1 MDIVKE
7 KDSYVTDITGNSPLF
22 IYTIFYLSGILY
34 GYSHRVAFVPLYTGL
49 ILSFLAA
56 FVIYIGRAGSFAVG
70 LLLKIALLTSLF
82 LAGLLNMSQS
92 PYALTNL
99 KRTKINTTGEFNY
112 KFIVKNHIKV
122 SRNFSFTYCFLPEIN
137 EGVILRSNG
146 ETNVGSTLPGDII
159 HAHIQLD
166 EISSNKNGDFDY
178 KEYYRKKRVFTQGFL
193 TEKNHYIESPIKKN
207 LPDRIKAWRDKVVSR
222 FIESDNQQWKALFL
236 GITIGEK
243 RFIDADTKKAFA
255 STGSMHILSVSGMHV
270 SFFYFFLSIILSF
283 LGRNRIFEI
292 IKFFLITIIL
302 WLYCAIA
309 GFSPSSVRAVV
320 MINLLMLSKIISRK
334 QVTLNTLCASALI
347 ITIFSPHSLFD
358 PGFQLSY
365 TAFLSIIF
373 INPKIMR
380 LMPTKSKLVEWMW
393 GMVSLSISCS
403 IGTALITISLYDY
416 FPLYFM
422 IANIMIIPLTALIIY
437 LASMAFIL
445 QILVGGGDYLIT
457 VVSEITIVM
466 IKIADKIE
474 RLPYSKIYA
483 EFDNRYRIV
492 IIAFIVVCF
501 TGEKIGA
508 ETKRYIYAGLI
519 INLIL
524 IYFTS
529 K

>member
-7 KDSYVTDITGNSPLF
+7 KDSYVTDIAGNSPLF
-22 IYTIFYLSGILY
+22 IFTIFYLSGILY

-56 FVIYIGRAGSFAVG
+56 FVIYIGRAKSFAIG
-70 LLLKIALLTSLF
+70 LLLKTALQTSLF
-82 LAGLLNMSQS
+82 LAGLVNMSQS
-92 PYALTNL
+92 PYALINL
-99 KRTKINTTGEFNY
+99 NKTKINTTGEFNY

-122 SRNFSFTYCFLPEIN
+122 SRNLSITHCFLPEIN
-137 EGVILRSNG
+137 EGLILFG
-146 ETNVGSTLPGDII
+146 HEETIDEIILPGDII
-159 HAHIQLD
+159 HARIQLD
-166 EISSNKNGDFDY
+166 EISSYKKEDFDF
-178 KEYYRKKRVFTQGFL
+178 KEYYRKKRIFTQGFL
-193 TEKNHYIESPIKKN
+193 TEKNHYIESPVKKN
-207 LPDRIKAWRDKVVSR
+207 LPDKIKAGRDKVVSQ
-222 FIESDNQQWKALFL
+222 FIESDKQQWKALFL

-243 RFIDADTKKAFA
+243 RFIDADTKMAFA

-270 SFFYFFLSIILSF
+270 SFFYFFLSFILSF
-283 LGRNRIFEI
+283 LGRNRFSEI
-292 IKFFLITIIL
+292 IKFFVITIIL

-334 QVTLNTLCASALI
+334 TITLNTLCASALI
-347 ITIFSPHSLFD
+347 ITIFSPQSLFD

-365 TAFLSIIF
+365 AAFLSIIF

-380 LMPTKSKLVEWMW
+380 LLPSKSKLVEWMW

-422 IANIMIIPLTALIIY
+422 IANIMIIPLTAVIIY
-437 LASMAFIL
+437 LASSAFLIKIL
-445 QILVGGGDYLIT
+445 FGGGDFLI
-457 VVSEITIVM
+457 VMVSKIINVM

-483 EFDNRYRIV
+483 DFDNNYRIV

-501 TGEKIGA
+501 TGNKVGIQ
-508 ETKRYIYAGLI
+508 TKRYIYAGLF
-519 INLIL
+519 INLII